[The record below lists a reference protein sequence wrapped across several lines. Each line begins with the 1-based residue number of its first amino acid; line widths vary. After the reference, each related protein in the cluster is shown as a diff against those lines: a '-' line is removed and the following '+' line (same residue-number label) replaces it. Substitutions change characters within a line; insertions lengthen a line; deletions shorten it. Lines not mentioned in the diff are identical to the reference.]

1 MTMNAEVPDHFQSA
15 ATQVERAISLLME
28 HFDCV
33 QVLCSRVTPDR
44 ETESY
49 YLGAGNW
56 HGRQGMAREFL
67 SKDQAQTNAREIA
80 KVMPQEPPDD
90 SETWKET

>member
-1 MTMNAEVPDHFQSA
+1 MNTPMPKPFLPVAHQVNA
-15 ATQVERAISLLME
+15 AIHLLME

-33 QVLCSRVTPDR
+33 QVLCSRVTQDR

-56 HGRQGMAREFL
+56 HARQGMAREFL
-67 SKDQAQTNAREIA
+67 SKDQAQTQAHALAE
-80 KVMPQEPPDD
+80 VMPHEPPDSSD
-90 SETWKET
+90 NWKQD

>member
-1 MTMNAEVPDHFQSA
+1 MSAEYPPSFENS
-15 ATQVERAISLLME
+15 ATQVDRAISLLME

-49 YLGAGNW
+49 YQGVGNW
-56 HGRQGMAREFL
+56 HARQGMAREFL
-67 SKDQAQTNAREIA
+67 TQDQAQTNAREMA
-80 KVMPQEPPDD
+80 KVMPKEPPDD
-90 SETWKET
+90 SDHWKES